1 MIHALA
7 VLYGTL
13 FKSSPLFTVAMLQL
27 YMLMVTLVAASSA
40 VGQRE
45 ANRGIGKDRKHC
57 TLSQPVWMNKE
68 KIRMVCKHGRD

>member
-1 MIHALA
+1 
-7 VLYGTL
+7 
-13 FKSSPLFTVAMLQL
+13 MLHL

-68 KIRMVCKHGRD
+68 KITMVCKHGRD